1 MKWLVVLLAA
11 AVPFVSYASCPSGYH
26 QEDKYCVAN
35 SGSSKPA
42 TALYGNSCP
51 SGWHR
56 ESNFCVA
63 NTNNAKQIVPLV
75 GNSCPSGW
83 HRQGQYCISNR

>member
-1 MKWLVVLLAA
+1 MRTFLLLLTA
-11 AVPFVSYASCPSGYH
+11 AVPCLAYASCPSGYH
-26 QEDKYCVAN
+26 QQGRYCVAN
-35 SGSSKPA
+35 SANSKPA

-56 ESNFCVA
+56 QSDYCVA
-63 NTNNAKQIVPLV
+63 NSANSKQIVPLV

-83 HRQGQYCISNR
+83 HRQGQFCVSNR